1 MLKPKLLIHQLKK
14 VRSLWVEPPPRK
26 RVLVYHGFEVDFPE
40 IRFRYSACGRE
51 FVNRVTL
58 GCCSKEQFER
68 VAPEVMAGILDG
80 VGIVFTVYFFSLADF
95 AAVQVE
101 SPSFQASSRPFW
113 EDFAFRAL
121 GEFRFVNGLDPA
133 RRVTFLGGS
142 SGGGPRPPRIDTSSR
157 VLLLNGGGK
166 DSVVSVELLKAMD
179 VPFDFFNVDP
189 NPTRDGI
196 MALSG
201 DRESLDVKIQTD
213 PSIEGHSRYRWWPE
227 AAGALICFLAQ
238 IPAVVHGYRYV
249 ALGNEYSADFGN
261 VRYRGIEINHQYDK
275 SSEFEKN
282 FDEYIRSFVLQ
293 GIETFSLL
301 RPLYDL
307 RIAGI
312 FTRFER
318 YFPVFVSCNNGLKN
332 GVWCKRC
339 PKCAFVYL
347 ALRGFLD
354 EEPLKRIFGED
365 LFQRPRIRRHILD
378 MVAGKVRPWECIGT
392 QDECRLALRLALD
405 RMQGQ
410 DFPEWPRR
418 KHLEAPLRGLD
429 VDAYRR
435 RYLDGFHE
443 PHWIPGELAARLKA
457 VLATYALAP
466 DLRSGSAQALH
477 VAST

>member
-14 VRSLWVEPPPRK
+14 VRNLWVEPPPRNS
-26 RVLVYHGFEVDFPE
+26 VLVYHGFEVDFPE
-40 IRFRYSACGRE
+40 IRFRYSACGHE

-58 GCCSKEQFER
+58 GCCAKEQFER
-68 VAPEVMAGILDG
+68 VAPEVMSQILDG
-80 VGIVFTVYFFSLADF
+80 VGLVFTIYFFSLADF
-95 AAVQVE
+95 GAIHVE

-113 EDFAFRAL
+113 EEFAFGAL
-121 GEFRFVNGLDPA
+121 GEFRFVNGLDPL
-133 RRVTFLGGS
+133 RRVKIVGGS
-142 SGGGPRPPRIDTSSR
+142 STEAAPPPRIDTSRR

-189 NPTRDGI
+189 NPTREGI

-201 DRESLDVKIQTD
+201 PRESLHVKIQTD
-213 PSIEGHSRYRWWPE
+213 PSVESRSRYRWYPE

-261 VRYRGIEINHQYDK
+261 VRYRGIDINHQYDK

-282 FDEYIRSFVLQ
+282 FDEYVQSHIMR

-318 YFPVFVSCNNGLKN
+318 YFPVFVSCNVGLKD

-347 ALRGFLD
+347 ALRSFLD
-354 EEPLKRIFGED
+354 DEPLQRIFGED
-365 LFQRPRIRRHILD
+365 LLQRPRIRRHILD

-392 QDECRLALRLALD
+392 QDECRLALRLTLD
-405 RMQGQ
+405 RTLGQ

-418 KHLEAPLRGLD
+418 KHLEAPLRAFDL
-429 VDAYRR
+429 DAYRR
-435 RYLDGFHE
+435 RYLESFHE
-443 PHWIPGELAARLKA
+443 QHRIPGELAERLKG
-457 VLATYALAP
+457 VLATFA
-466 DLRSGSAQALH
+466 
-477 VAST
+477 